1 MKAAIAAIAI
11 VAAAATARVEL
22 TSAFCAAIFNFV
34 ALASVNFA
42 AASYSSVT
50 FAS

>member
-1 MKAAIAAIAI
+1 MTAAIAAAAI

-22 TSAFCAAIFNFV
+22 ISAFCAAIFNFV

-42 AASYSSVT
+42 VASYSSVT

>member
-1 MKAAIAAIAI
+1 
-11 VAAAATARVEL
+11 VAAATARVEL

-34 ALASVNFA
+34 AVASLAFA
-42 AASYSSVT
+42 AVSSSSET